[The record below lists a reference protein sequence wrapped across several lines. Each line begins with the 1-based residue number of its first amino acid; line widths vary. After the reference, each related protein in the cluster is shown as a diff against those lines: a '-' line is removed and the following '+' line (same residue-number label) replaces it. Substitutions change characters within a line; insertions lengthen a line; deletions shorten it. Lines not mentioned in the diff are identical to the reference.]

1 MDVFDFF
8 VGRRDQ
14 KTGVARANEAGAQ
27 AERYAEGLLMA
38 SLNLYIYIYI

>member
-1 MDVFDFF
+1 MFLIFF

-38 SLNLYIYIYI
+38 IHIYIEREL